1 VSALIEIIFT
11 IVHSGKAF
19 LRPFESGP
27 MQYPTHRRCGIMR
40 LLVGDESSR

>member
-1 VSALIEIIFT
+1 LALIEIIFT
-11 IVHSGKAF
+11 VVRSGKAF

-27 MQYPTHRRCGIMR
+27 MLYPARWGCGIMR